1 MNILNGKETSITLND
16 ALKDEIKTLTKDER
30 QPKLAVILVG
40 NHPASLSYIKG
51 KLKAAS
57 RVGIETE
64 LFQLGN
70 DASNDDVLAVIENLN
85 KDDAVDGMILQLPLP
100 KQLHERKLIEAISQ
114 YKDADGF
121 HTFNQGNLYQ
131 SIPGIVPAT
140 PLGIMKLLKAYDI
153 NVSGMNAV
161 VIGRSNIV
169 GFPTARLLMDR
180 GATVTIC
187 HSKTKNIDMYTK
199 EADIIVV
206 AVGKPNML
214 MGNMIKKD
222 AIIIDV
228 GINRVNGKL
237 IGDANFESIKDR
249 TSWITPVPGG
259 VGPMTIHGLLSN
271 TVELYKKHVK
281 IN

>member
-1 MNILNGKETSITLND
+1 MNILNGKETSVKLNE
-16 ALKDEIKTLTKDER
+16 LLREEINVLTNNQR
-30 QPKLAVILVG
+30 SPKLAVILVG
-40 NHPASLSYIKG
+40 SHPASLSYIKG
-51 KLKAAS
+51 KMKAAS
-57 RVGIETE
+57 LVGIETE

-70 DASNDDVLAVIENLN
+70 DATDDDVLTVIESLN
-85 KDDAVDGMILQLPLP
+85 HDDNVDGMILQLPLP
-100 KQLHERKLIEAISQ
+100 KQLYERKLIEAISQ

-121 HTFNQGNLYQ
+121 HTLNQGNLYQ
-131 SIPGIVPAT
+131 SIKGIVPAT
-140 PLGIMKLLKAYDI
+140 PLGIMKLLDAYEI

-169 GFPTARLLMDR
+169 GFPTARLLMDK

-187 HSKTKNIDMYTK
+187 HSKTKDISLHTK
-199 EADIIVV
+199 LADIVV
-206 AVGKPNML
+206 IAVGKANML
-214 MGNMIKKD
+214 TADMIKNG

-237 IGDANFESIKDR
+237 LGDADFDSLKDIA
-249 TSWITPVPGG
+249 SWITPVPGG

>member
-1 MNILNGKETSITLND
+1 MNILNGKETSIRLNET
-16 ALKDEIKTLTKDER
+16 LKDEIEVLKKNKR
-30 QPKLAVILVG
+30 NPKLAVILVG

-51 KLKAAS
+51 KMRAAS
-57 RVGIETE
+57 LVGIEAE

-70 DASNDDVLAVIENLN
+70 DATNDDVLAVIENLN
-85 KDDAVDGMILQLPLP
+85 NDDAVDGMILQLPLP
-100 KQLHERKLIEAISQ
+100 KQLHERKLIESISQ

-121 HTFNQGNLYQ
+121 HTLNQGNLYQ
-131 SIPGIVPAT
+131 SIKGIVPAT
-140 PLGIMKLLKAYDI
+140 PLGIMKLLDAYNI

-180 GATVTIC
+180 GATITIC
-187 HSKTKNIDMYTK
+187 HSKTKDINTYTK

-206 AVGKPNML
+206 AVGKVNML
-214 MGNMIKKD
+214 TADMVKKG

-237 IGDANFESIKDR
+237 FGDADFETFKDHA
-249 TSWITPVPGG
+249 SWITPVPGG